1 MTGTERAVDDM
12 IGQFEDKWFMMFWYA
27 RFVGW
32 MIGRKKSIEK
42 AVESAF
48 TYETDVA
55 NLNRAML
62 LRWTGLP
69 QSMAV

>member
-1 MTGTERAVDDM
+1 M
-12 IGQFEDKWFMMFWYA
+12 IGQFGDKWFMIFWYA
-27 RFVGW
+27 ELVGR
-32 MIGRKKSIEK
+32 MVRGKESIEK

-48 TYETDVA
+48 AYETDVA

-62 LRWTGLP
+62 PRWPGLP

>member
-1 MTGTERAVDDM
+1 
-12 IGQFEDKWFMMFWYA
+12 MMFWYA
-27 RFVGW
+27 GLVGW
-32 MIGRKKSIEK
+32 MIRRKKSIEK
-42 AVESAF
+42 AVELAL

-55 NLNRAML
+55 NLGGAIQ

>member
-1 MTGTERAVDDM
+1 MAGTQLAVDDM
-12 IGQFEDKWFMMFWYA
+12 IGQFGDKWFVVFWYA
-27 RFVGW
+27 KFVGW

-48 TYETDVA
+48 AYETDVA

-62 LRWTGLP
+62 SRWPGLP
-69 QSMAV
+69 QSMTV

>member
-1 MTGTERAVDDM
+1 MAGTEHAADDM
-12 IGQFEDKWFMMFWYA
+12 IGQFGDEWFMMFWYA
-27 RFVGW
+27 GLVGW
-32 MIGRKKSIEK
+32 MIRRKESIEK

-62 LRWTGLP
+62 PRWPGIP